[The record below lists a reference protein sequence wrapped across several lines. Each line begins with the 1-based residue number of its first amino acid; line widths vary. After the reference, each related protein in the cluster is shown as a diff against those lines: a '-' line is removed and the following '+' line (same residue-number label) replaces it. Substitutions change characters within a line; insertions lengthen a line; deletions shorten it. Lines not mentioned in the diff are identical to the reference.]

1 MPVKLYLDEDV
12 RPLLARVL
20 RDRGID
26 CLSTHEAGNLERTD
40 AEQLAFASSQGR
52 TLVTFNVKDFVP
64 LARVYAEAGRHHSGM
79 ILSDHPPFGTLLR
92 RLLLLLRGVG
102 DQDLSDRLI
111 WLHTYKHIES
121 DKS

>member
-12 RPLLARVL
+12 RPLLSRVL

-26 CLSTHEAGNLERTD
+26 CLSTHEAENLERTD
-40 AEQLAFASSQGR
+40 AEQLAFAASQGR

-64 LARVYAEAGRHHSGM
+64 LARTYAEAGRHHGGI
-79 ILSDHPPFGTLLR
+79 ILSDHLPFGTLLR
-92 RLLLLLRGVG
+92 RLLLLLRDVG
-102 DQDLSDRLI
+102 DRDLSDRLI

-121 DKS
+121 GDS